1 MGVSIQLGGLT
12 VSLGL
17 LIMILGGLIAV
28 VGALIAIGRRG
39 AGAMIVGIVL
49 AALGLGGVGIGYTFD
64 QQSEVTYT
72 VQDVQPMTARDNN
85 QNYRVQLQSESGVDT
100 WIYIKE
106 DQLYR
111 FTKGEE
117 VTMRKSE
124 IKALRDEFNE

>member
-1 MGVSIQLGGLT
+1 MGATIQLGGLT

-28 VGALIAIGRRG
+28 IGALIAIGRRG

-64 QQSEVTYT
+64 QQTEVTYL
-72 VQDVQPMTARDNN
+72 VQNIEPMTARDNN

-106 DQLYR
+106 DQLFR